1 MAEFTINN
9 TITTNEP
16 EIEVTIS
23 PNTSLP
29 VGRHRFQLVVEDDS
43 GNVSQA
49 DAVDIIV
56 RDTQAPTAVL
66 DADPQAE
73 YGRSFNLSG
82 RRSSDVA
89 PGRVVS
95 YHWTRIPILER
106 PPIII
111 TPITPVGGNLNI
123 TNNG

>member
-1 MAEFTINN
+1 MAEFTLNN

-23 PNTSLP
+23 PNTPLP

-49 DAVDIIV
+49 DMVDIIV

-66 DADPQAE
+66 DANPQAE
-73 YGRSFNLSG
+73 YGRSFNLAG
-82 RRSSDVA
+82 RRSTDVA

-95 YHWTRIPILER
+95 YHWTMVPIAER
-106 PPIII
+106 PPIIV
-111 TPITPVGGNLNI
+111 TPVTPVVGNLNI
-123 TNNG
+123 TDRG